1 MREVRH
7 MSTEEAVHP
16 VLDIAEAHH
25 PTAEAA
31 GAVRDTRADHRR
43 EEDTAEAVHQ
53 EVTDVNN
60 QRI

>member
-1 MREVRH
+1 